1 MKLDD
6 IILFLPY
13 RFIVILLEIFL
24 VMNFLLQFIYILKRG
39 NTVYFVTDT
48 VLFYCEIKIQFN
60 LCRR

>member
-24 VMNFLLQFIYILKRG
+24 VMNLLLQFIYILKRG